1 MEENIIK
8 ELHSIASDIKE
19 PEWRFSALLWVGQ
32 AYAAAGMKDKAIHTF
47 REAAAVARTEEQWKD
62 LGILASAWRAAMI
75 GALEDTNDLLKE
87 FFSLFKKRIG
97 EQSEGEL
104 NDFLVDGSYELQV
117 YISELCDALG
127 TPTSANMKEIGKC
140 VAEIFKQNFFIFT
153 SDPLTK
159 FFKEVGKAAIDE
171 YEYKMLLLSII
182 DFCLNHLGV
191 EPVLELA
198 RGVEDKEVRSEAFKE
213 IAVRLAEM
221 GKYEEA
227 KAVAD
232 EGIRYI
238 DHAISADGAI
248 AKAMVKGGEKE
259 RAMSIL
265 EELYEEVEKL
275 YEEHKE
281 SEDLQ
286 YLTKNLLKITK
297 NMVEIGERTRAL
309 AKMGRIY
316 EFVKKIEKPS
326 ERSYQLAEI
335 AIDMAEAGEMKESAK
350 ILEEAISIA
359 QGGGEE
365 YERSKGINELI
376 ETVSEKKDY
385 EIVLQIARNMEKLGS
400 RARAL
405 LGIAQIFIKGKEK
418 EKALDILKEARET
431 ARVIKEETERS
442 RMLSIIAE
450 SMAELGELEE
460 AEWIANNI
468 DDELEQANILL
479 TIASLWEKR
488 GESDEALRLSEK
500 ALKITKAFSLP
511 ELSWELHSKIAPA
524 LARGGRY
531 EEAMKIA
538 RGIEENYYKAT
549 ALLGIVEALLRAG
562 DITGALE
569 ILYEA
574 ENITRCTGPLEITE
588 EADDIMRYLRK
599 PEPRDAL
606 LADIA
611 LSLNKAGLVEK
622 SLQLLSMLDS
632 AQLRVDTIEQMVD
645 YRIKKG
651 DWETAIQIAEQCS
664 HPQKQAEL
672 LRRISIS
679 LERVGRKEEA
689 KELWRKGRNIEMIR
703 GKEIDKGIWVEL
715 CPYGTCTCFF
725 PFYYEHCLDPEAWR
739 ISQIAKEGNFL
750 EAFKELKELESDES
764 KASAI
769 MWIAEWLSEKFK
781 EKRLGVFD
789 EALEVA
795 KELEDDF
802 VRSSA
807 LMRLSSIFLRVG
819 AYDEV
824 RQICLEMPDVTRR
837 AELLVQL
844 ASALARAE
852 KMDEARKTIDE
863 ALLEVRKIE
872 APFDRSRV
880 LLEIGKF
887 LLECGEVDE
896 ALDISREIEYE
907 DERIDLLIDIM
918 RSMVRQG
925 RIESA
930 LDLARSLENKF
941 RQAEALA
948 IIGETMLEI
957 EKKD

>member
-8 ELHSIASDIKE
+8 ELHSIARDIKE
-19 PEWRFSALLWVGQ
+19 PVWRLNALLWVGR
-32 AYAAAGMKDKAIHTF
+32 AYAAAGMKEKAIHTF
-47 REAAAVARTEEQWKD
+47 REAAAVARADEQLKD
-62 LGILASAWRAAMI
+62 FGILATARQVAMI

-87 FFSLFKKRIG
+87 FFSLFKKRIE
-97 EQSEGEL
+97 EQSEDEL
-104 NDFLVDGSYELQV
+104 NDFLDEGSYELQV
-117 YISELCDALG
+117 NMSELCDELG
-127 TPTSANMKEIGKC
+127 TPTSPNMKEIGKC

-153 SDPLTK
+153 SDPIIK
-159 FFKEVGKAAIDE
+159 YFKEGGSGAVDE
-171 YEYKMLLLSII
+171 YEYKMLLSSII

-191 EPVLELA
+191 EPVLEFA
-198 RGVEDKEVRSEAFKE
+198 RGVEEKEVRSEAFKE

-221 GKYEEA
+221 GKCEEA
-227 KAVAD
+227 EAVVD
-232 EGIRYI
+232 EGIIYR
-238 DHAISADGAI
+238 DHAISAYVAI
-248 AKAMVKGGEKE
+248 AKALVKDGKKE
-259 RAMSIL
+259 MAMGIL
-265 EELYEEVEKL
+265 EALFEGVEKL

-281 SEDLQ
+281 PEDLR
-286 YLTKNLLKITK
+286 YLIEIAKI
-297 NMVEIGERTRAL
+297 MVEVGERTRAL

-316 EFVKKIEKPS
+316 EFVKEIEKPS
-326 ERSYQLAEI
+326 ERSKELARI
-335 AIDMAEAGEMKESAK
+335 ARVMAEAGEMKESAK
-350 ILEEAISIA
+350 ILEEAISIS
-359 QGGGEE
+359 QGGERE

-405 LGIAQIFIKGKEK
+405 LGIAQIFIKGNEK

-450 SMAELGELEE
+450 SMAEVGELEE

-479 TIASLWEKR
+479 TIASLREKR
-488 GESDEALRLSEK
+488 GESDEALRLSDK
-500 ALKITKAFSLP
+500 ALKITKAFPLP

-538 RGIEENYYKAT
+538 SGIEDDYYKAT
-549 ALLGIVEALLRAG
+549 AWLGIVEALLRAG
-562 DITGALE
+562 DIIGALE
-569 ILYEA
+569 ILYEND
-574 ENITRCTGPLEITE
+574 NIIRSTGPLEILDE
-588 EADDIMRYLRK
+588 VEDIIRYLLK

-611 LSLNKAGLVEK
+611 LALNKVDLVEK
-622 SLQLLSMLDS
+622 SLQLLSMLNS
-632 AQLRVDTIEQMVD
+632 AQLRVETIEQMVD

-664 HPQKQAEL
+664 PPKKQAKL

-679 LERVGRKEEA
+679 LWLVGRKEEA

-703 GKEIDKGIWVEL
+703 GKVTDDEGIMWEA
-715 CPYGTCTCFF
+715 CPYGACTCFF
-725 PFYYEHCLDPEAWR
+725 PFYEEYSLDPEAWR
-739 ISQIAKEGNFL
+739 VSQIAKEGNFL
-750 EAFKELKELESDES
+750 EAFRELKELESDES
-764 KASAI
+764 KACAI
-769 MWIAEWLSEKFK
+769 MAIAEWLSKKFEEKK
-781 EKRLGVFD
+781 LGVFE

-795 KELEDDF
+795 KEIEA
-802 VRSSA
+802 VSARSSA
-807 LMRLSSIFLRVG
+807 LMRLASIFLRVG

-824 RQICLEMPDVTRR
+824 RQICREMPDVTRK

-872 APFDRSRV
+872 APLDRSRI
-880 LLEIGKF
+880 LLKIGRF

-896 ALDISREIEYE
+896 ALALSREIECE

-925 RIESA
+925 RTENA
-930 LDLARSLENKF
+930 LDLARSLEKKSH
-941 RQAEALA
+941 QAEALA
-948 IIGETMLEI
+948 IIGETMLEM
-957 EKKD
+957 KKRE